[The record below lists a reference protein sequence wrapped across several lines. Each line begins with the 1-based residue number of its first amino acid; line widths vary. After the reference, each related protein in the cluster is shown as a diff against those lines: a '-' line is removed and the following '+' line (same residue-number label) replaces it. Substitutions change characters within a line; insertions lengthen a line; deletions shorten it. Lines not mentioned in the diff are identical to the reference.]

1 MITYVKGKLVEKN
14 PSYAIIEANGIGYFI
29 NISLQTYSALGNDEN
44 CKLLTYLS
52 IKEDSHTLF
61 GFLTEDEREV
71 FTQLISVSGIG
82 TNTARMMLSS
92 LSSNELIAAIASE
105 NVNALKGIKGIG
117 LKTAQRVILDLKDKV
132 GKNVSLENLSAP
144 SNNTIK
150 NEALSALMVLGFDK
164 KTAETRIEAM
174 ISKNPQIKDVEELI
188 KYSLKNL

>member
-1 MITYVKGKLVEKN
+1 MITYVKGKLTEKN

-29 NISLQTYSALGNDEN
+29 NISLQTYSALGSEEN

-52 IKEDSHTLF
+52 VKEDSHTLF
-61 GFLTEDEREV
+61 GFSEDAEREL
-71 FTQLISVSGIG
+71 FIQLISVSGIG

-92 LSSNELIAAIASE
+92 LSSNEIIKAIATE

-117 LKTAQRVILDLKDKV
+117 LKTAQRVIIDLKDKV
-132 GKNVSLENLSAP
+132 GKNLSIENISTL

-150 NEALSALMVLGFDK
+150 DEALSALMVLGFDK
-164 KTAETRIEAM
+164 KTAEGRIDAM

>member
-14 PSYAIIEANGIGYFI
+14 PSYAIIETNGIGYFI
-29 NISLQTYSALGNDEN
+29 NISLQTYSALNSEEN

-61 GFLTEDEREV
+61 GFSEEAEREL
-71 FTQLISVSGIG
+71 FIQLISVSGIG

-92 LSSNELIAAIASE
+92 LSSNEIIKAIASE

-117 LKTAQRVILDLKDKV
+117 LKTAQRVIIDLKDKV
-132 GKNVSLENLSAP
+132 GKNISIENISNT

-164 KTAETRIEAM
+164 KTAEGRIDAM

-188 KYSLKNL
+188 KYSLKN

>member
-92 LSSNELIAAIASE
+92 LSSGELITAIASG

-132 GKNVSLENLSAP
+132 GKNVYIENLSTP

>member
-29 NISLQTYSALGNDEN
+29 NISLQTYSALGNEEN

-61 GFLTEDEREV
+61 GFIDNAERDV

-92 LSSNELIAAIASE
+92 LSSSEIIQAIASE

-117 LKTAQRVILDLKDKV
+117 LKTAQRVILDLKDKI
-132 GKNVSLENLSAP
+132 GKNVSVENISTP

-164 KTAETRIEAM
+164 KTAETRIDAM